1 MSELQKATDIIIG
14 EATKT
19 LLENDDEISFE
30 TLLQV
35 ISEQYAS
42 LQDESRKPA
51 FRHALSE
58 LRKYITLATRGADA
72 GNGDEHDAPM
82 SGHNRPDASDTSH

>member
-51 FRHALSE
+51 FLHALSE
-58 LRKYITLATRGADA
+58 LRQYMTLATRDA
-72 GNGDEHDAPM
+72 GNGDEHDGLM
-82 SGHNRPDASDTSH
+82 QGHNRPDASDTSH